1 MTLIKFVRAYGAH
14 MWEYALFHVYFT
26 ALFHVYFT
34 VSKQSIQLYPYSRN
48 LRSNSMVK
56 KCLWRM

>member
-1 MTLIKFVRAYGAH
+1 

-34 VSKQSIQLYPYSRN
+34 VSKQSIQLYQEMPLTNDLAVQQYIV
-48 LRSNSMVK
+48 L
-56 KCLWRM
+56 